1 MKKRGRR
8 ASRRR
13 TLRGGWWWRRR
24 VQQAPPLGLDFE
36 PLTAWQRFRGLQPK
50 VRLPQNITELMH
62 ENEEDTED
70 EERRK
75 KERFNEIIEYLV
87 ANYPEEMRQLEE
99 RSRARAA
106 IQGKIIGEMYDGSL
120 R

>member
-1 MKKRGRR
+1 MKKRG
-8 ASRRR
+8 RRR
-13 TLRGGWWWRRR
+13 TLRGGWPWTRR

-36 PLTAWQRFRGLQPK
+36 PLTAWQRFRGIRPK
-50 VRLPQNITELMH
+50 VRLPQNITELME
-62 ENEEDTED
+62 ENDEDSEN

-75 KERFNEIIEYLV
+75 KERFNQIIEYLV
-87 ANYPEEMRQLEE
+87 ANYPEEMRALEE

-120 R
+120 T